1 MLAGLERS
9 RQGTAELFDSF
20 MWLPKVFSS
29 TWMNKMGLLAAT
41 AKLFIDVSSTNSEVG
56 RVF

>member
-1 MLAGLERS
+1 MLARLEQS
-9 RQGTAELFDSF
+9 SQGTAELFDSF
-20 MWLPKVFSS
+20 MWLPKVLRS

-41 AKLFIDVSSTNSEVG
+41 AKLFIDVSPTNSVVG